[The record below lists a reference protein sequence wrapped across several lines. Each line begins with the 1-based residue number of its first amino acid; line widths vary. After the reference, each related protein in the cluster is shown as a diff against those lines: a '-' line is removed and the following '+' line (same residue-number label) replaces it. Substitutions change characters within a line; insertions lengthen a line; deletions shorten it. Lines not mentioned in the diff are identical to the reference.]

1 MTNVDAIG
9 ILGLAAA
16 ALTTG
21 SWLPQAFHSIR
32 TKSVRDFRWAYLAM
46 FGGGVFLWLLYGI
59 ARGDLALILANG
71 VTVVLV
77 GLIAIVK
84 ARIDR

>member
-1 MTNVDAIG
+1 MTTVDTIG
-9 ILGLAAA
+9 LLGLAAA

-32 TKSVRDFRWAYLAM
+32 TKSVRDFRWTYLGM

-59 ARGDLALILANG
+59 ARRDLALILANA

-84 ARIDR
+84 SRLDR